1 MPGEIE
7 PGGHQ
12 VLSSPVQGLVA
23 LALVNQVVLYKSTK
37 LWRWKSQ
44 SQEILWI
51 NNRWWTQIKRDV
63 AKIKVFL
70 PKMFNLQRLRSTLGC
85 YF

>member
-23 LALVNQVVLYKSTK
+23 LALVNQVVLYK
-37 LWRWKSQ
+37 
-44 SQEILWI
+44 EY
-51 NNRWWTQIKRDV
+51 
-63 AKIKVFL
+63 KIMAMEEPV
-70 PKMFNLQRLRSTLGC
+70 S
-85 YF
+85 